1 MSTLFTSVGKLRYGY
16 TNLVLDVDQGISD
29 YYRAMLPKWVRTN
42 KQMYPAHIS
51 VVRKET
57 PPNMEFWRK
66 YDGEEIE
73 FKYSNVIRWSEIYY
87 WLDAWCE
94 RLEQIRVELGLPVD
108 SPYTKAPIG
117 FAKTFHVT
125 IGNTKDLV
133 QAKPAAK

>member
-1 MSTLFTSVGKLRYGY
+1 MDLFTSTGTLRYGY
-16 TNLVLDVDQGISD
+16 TNLVLDVDQGIVD

-51 VVRKET
+51 VVRKEV
-57 PPNMEFWRK
+57 PPNMQFWGK
-66 YDGEEIE
+66 YAGEQIE
-73 FKYSNVIRWSEIYY
+73 FRYSNVIRNSAMYY
-87 WLDAWCE
+87 WLDAWSE
-94 RLEQIRVELGLPVD
+94 RLEQIRLELGLPVD
-108 SPYTKAPIG
+108 SPFTRPPDG